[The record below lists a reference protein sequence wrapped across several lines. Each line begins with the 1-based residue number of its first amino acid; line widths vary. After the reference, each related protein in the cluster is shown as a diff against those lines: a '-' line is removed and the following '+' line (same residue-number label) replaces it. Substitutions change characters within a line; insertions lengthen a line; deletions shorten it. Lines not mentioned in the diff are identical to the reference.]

1 MSLPHNGPYVSDWW
15 VARLALDAERDG
27 DHARAI
33 WIRSQ
38 AQEIQ
43 ACLERGADWPEA
55 DAGYEP

>member
-1 MSLPHNGPYVSDWW
+1 MPDNRPLWRAPIPLWRIDMLAH
-15 VARLALDAERDG
+15 VAEARG

-43 ACLERGADWPEA
+43 ACLERGADWPEVF
-55 DAGYEP
+55 GR

>member
-1 MSLPHNGPYVSDWW
+1 LWRIDMLAH
-15 VARLALDAERDG
+15 VAEARG

-43 ACLERGADWPEA
+43 ACLERGADWPEVF
-55 DAGYEP
+55 GR